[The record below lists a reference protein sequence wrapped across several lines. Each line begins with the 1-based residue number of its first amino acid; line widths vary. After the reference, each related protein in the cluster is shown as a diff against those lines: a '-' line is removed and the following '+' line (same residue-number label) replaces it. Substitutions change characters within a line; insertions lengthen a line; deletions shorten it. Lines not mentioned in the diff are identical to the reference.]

1 MTTDIWVDS
10 GVGGVS
16 WDKSERGQL
25 TPMQR
30 LRQLEPSWLR
40 NGQTTSLLA
49 SVIENEEVR
58 DVLGGILNTVISHHA
73 MSSRAVWRS
82 DR

>member
-1 MTTDIWVDS
+1 
-10 GVGGVS
+10 
-16 WDKSERGQL
+16 
-25 TPMQR
+25 MQR

-58 DVLGGILNTVISHHA
+58 DVLGGILNTVIPHHT
-73 MSSRAVWRS
+73 MSSRVFGTADDER
-82 DR
+82 